1 MLAIESLTVRYSGQS
16 VPAVDRVSLT
26 VAIGEIVGL
35 AGESGCG
42 KSTLGRSLLG
52 LLPRSAQVS
61 GGASLIL
68 GDNQVLKLRDFH
80 RGRQVG
86 LIFQDPLTRLN
97 PLLTIAEHGVEV
109 VRCHFPHLTRA
120 EAIAKFS
127 DALTQVNLDPERAN
141 QYPHQFS
148 GGMRQRV
155 AIALALVL
163 EPVVLIADEP
173 TTSLDVTIA
182 AEVLTEL
189 AQLRSRMAIILITH
203 DLGLVANYCD
213 RVAVMYRGQILELG
227 KSREVLLQPQQAYTQ
242 TLVQSIK
249 RYLRP
254 PHPPSPPPPPPLP
267 PLLEVE
273 NLSKF
278 YGRARLP
285 WQKSTPGIQAL
296 DQVSFKI
303 YPGDRFGMIG
313 ESGSGKSS
321 TARGILRLI
330 QPDRGQVW
338 FRQQEILGMKPKA
351 MHRIRPQLQMIFQDP
366 RASLPPH
373 LPISHAVADPLIIH
387 GLASNYRQ
395 AISAVGEIL
404 ERVGIDQNL
413 HDRLPSQLSGG
424 QLQRVAIARALI
436 TKPQLLIC
444 DEPVS
449 MLDATVQAQI
459 LDLMLELQAEF
470 ELTYLFITHDLGVA
484 QYFCNRLAVMYRGQ
498 IVEQGDAATLFWQP
512 QHSYTQN
519 LLQAVKGF

>member
-1 MLAIESLTVRYSGQS
+1 MLRLEDLTVQYDRDLP
-16 VPAVDRVSLT
+16 PAVDRVNLT
-26 VAIGEIVGL
+26 VPVGEILGL
-35 AGESGCG
+35 VGESGCG

-52 LLPRSAQVS
+52 LLPKSAQVS
-61 GGASLIL
+61 GQVSLTL
-68 GDNQVLKLRDFH
+68 ANSQVLGLKDFQ
-80 RGRQVG
+80 RGRQIG

-97 PLLTIAEHGVEV
+97 PLLTIAAHGIEV
-109 VRCHFPHLTRA
+109 VQSHFPRLTKT
-120 EAIAKFS
+120 EARAKFAH
-127 DALTQVNLDPERAN
+127 ALTQVNIDRDRAD

-182 AEVLTEL
+182 AEILTEL
-189 AQLRSRMAIILITH
+189 TQLRSRMAIILITH
-203 DLGLVANYCD
+203 DLGLVAQYCD
-213 RVAVMYRGQILELG
+213 RVAVMYGGAIVEIG
-227 KSREVLLQPQQAYTQ
+227 KSKQVLHQPQQQYTQ

-249 RYLRP
+249 RFVP
-254 PHPPSPPPPPPLP
+254 APPSSSLISPCPL
-267 PLLEVE
+267 LLEVQ

-278 YGRARLP
+278 YGRSHLP
-285 WQKSTPGIQAL
+285 WQKSKLGVKAL

-303 YPGDRFGMIG
+303 YRGDRLGMIG

-330 QPDRGQVW
+330 QLDQGQVW
-338 FRQQEILGMKPKA
+338 FGQKELLGLKTEGM
-351 MHRIRPQLQMIFQDP
+351 RRFRPQLQMIFQDP

-373 LPISHAVADPLIIH
+373 LSISRAVADPLLIH
-387 GLASNYRQ
+387 GLVPNYRQ
-395 AISAVGEIL
+395 ALPQVHEIL
-404 ERVGIDQNL
+404 GRVGIDRAL
-413 HDRLPSQLSGG
+413 HDRLPHQLSGG

-449 MLDATVQAQI
+449 MLDATIQTQI
-459 LDLMLELQAEF
+459 LALMLELQAEF

-484 QYFCNRLAVMYRGQ
+484 QYFCNRLAVMYQGK
-498 IVEQGDAATLFWQP
+498 IVEQGEADRLFWQP
-512 QHSYTQN
+512 QHPYTQT
-519 LLQAVKGF
+519 LLRAVQGL